1 MFIQDQSLLF
11 RAGHEPGK
19 VFHPPTSMLI
29 CVLFL
34 QANLSECCHLWQL
47 AHSAGYS
54 SLRVLAGEEPWLSVC
69 WVVGSKKL
77 KQYQSQQERVLIS
90 QHV

>member
-1 MFIQDQSLLF
+1 
-11 RAGHEPGK
+11 
-19 VFHPPTSMLI
+19 MLI

-34 QANLSECCHLWQL
+34 QANLSECCHLWEL

-77 KQYQSQQERVLIS
+77 KQYQSQQVLAFQQERVLIPPYVRQNDTRGITVWPS
-90 QHV
+90 L